1 MAVIRI
7 GRVQS
12 KMSRLRGDL
21 VGLVVLSL
29 VVSSFANP
37 AGKGC
42 DSVKRQILLRG
53 FSADGL
59 LDTPQ
64 NGKFFISYRYPL
76 NVFFA
81 SLNCYYN
88 DTRQVNINR

>member
-64 NGKFFISYRYPL
+64 NGKFLFPISSKCIFG
-76 NVFFA
+76 FFE
-81 SLNCYYN
+81 LLL
-88 DTRQVNINR
+88 